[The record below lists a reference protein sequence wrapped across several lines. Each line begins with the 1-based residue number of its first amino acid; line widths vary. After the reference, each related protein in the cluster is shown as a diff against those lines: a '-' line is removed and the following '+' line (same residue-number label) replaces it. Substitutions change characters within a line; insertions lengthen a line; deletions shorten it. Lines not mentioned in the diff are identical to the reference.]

1 MKLGA
6 HFPQPAPYV
15 PSEEFAIRIT
25 GIGGTRLV
33 TVARIIADAA
43 HLARL
48 RVRTLVQT
56 VFGPDA
62 TYAWRLHPPPLHQLG
77 RRRKIAL
84 DRWATPL
91 FVTLRGGRR
100 LRGTAFDPFGR
111 FAVRRV
117 ERRLAGEYTTVVEEV
132 VAGLHGGSP
141 RARGRDCGAASQR
154 AWLRTRQAGH
164 DRSLRRAS
172 PRAAGRVRDDDCGG
186 RRMTTAQ
193 GVLAGR
199 VALVTGGASGI
210 GRATAELF
218 AEQGA
223 AVVVAD
229 VNEAGEETVAAV
241 TEAGGQ
247 ATFVRGDVSVETDVE
262 AMVEVAESVYG
273 GLDAAFNNAGIGVPL
288 EPFEELDSDR
298 WARVLAV
305 NLGGVCLCM
314 KHELAVMVPRGRGT
328 IVNTS
333 SVAGL
338 VGTPQSA
345 PYTAAKHGVVGLT
358 RTAALEHGRNGIRVN
373 AIAPGFTRTPM
384 VKELFEN
391 PSSEIEQLLALSPLG
406 RVAEPS
412 EIAEAALWLTSPASS
427 FVTGHVLVVDGGFT
441 AQ

>member
-1 MKLGA
+1 MTA
-6 HFPQPAPYV
+6 
-15 PSEEFAIRIT
+15 
-25 GIGGTRLV
+25 
-33 TVARIIADAA
+33 VA
-43 HLARL
+43 
-48 RVRTLVQT
+48 
-56 VFGPDA
+56 
-62 TYAWRLHPPPLHQLG
+62 
-77 RRRKIAL
+77 
-84 DRWATPL
+84 
-91 FVTLRGGRR
+91 
-100 LRGTAFDPFGR
+100 
-111 FAVRRV
+111 
-117 ERRLAGEYTTVVEEV
+117 
-132 VAGLHGGSP
+132 
-141 RARGRDCGAASQR
+141 
-154 AWLRTRQAGH
+154 
-164 DRSLRRAS
+164 
-172 PRAAGRVRDDDCGG
+172 
-186 RRMTTAQ
+186 

-218 AEQGA
+218 AERGA

-229 VNEAGEETVAAV
+229 VSEAGEETVAAI
-241 TEAGGQ
+241 TAAGGQ
-247 ATFVRGDVSVETDVE
+247 ATFVHGDVSVEADVE

-406 RVAEPS
+406 RVAEPG